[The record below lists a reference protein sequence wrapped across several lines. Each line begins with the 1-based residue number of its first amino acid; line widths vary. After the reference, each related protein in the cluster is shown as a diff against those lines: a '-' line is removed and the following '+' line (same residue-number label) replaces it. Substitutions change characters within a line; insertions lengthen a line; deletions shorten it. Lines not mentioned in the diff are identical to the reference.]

1 MPNNINQ
8 DPYQIQTNQ
17 RHRHVGNQ
25 SLSNNQTLN
34 INDYQLVIT
43 I

>member
-8 DPYQIQTNQ
+8 DPYQIRINQ
-17 RHRHVGNQ
+17 RHRHVGNH
-25 SLSNNQTLN
+25 NNQALN